1 MTAKAS
7 QEVILRSTGIL
18 VGKTSDAYNDLQ
30 KALQTGADADW
41 LAAQTSFNQLA
52 PEMRA
57 RIRLH
62 AESYAR
68 LIADDQ
74 PKSNSA

>member
-1 MTAKAS
+1 MPENIP
-7 QEVILRSTGIL
+7 QEVVLRSTGIL
-18 VGKTSDAYNDLQ
+18 VGKTSDAYLDLER
-30 KALQTGADADW
+30 ALQTGSDADW
-41 LAAQTSFNQLA
+41 LAAQTSFNQLS
-52 PEMRA
+52 PDLRT

-74 PKSNSA
+74 PKSNAG